1 MPESN
6 AFDLPT
12 AAPSTLGIDGHAVA
26 DFLEAVQEAGLEV
39 HGVMIE
45 RDGLLAVDAWRWP
58 YNAHTPRVTH
68 SITKS
73 FAACAIGLAID
84 DGLLRLN
91 DPLSRFFPEA
101 AARASDPR
109 SAGITVEQLL
119 TMRTG
124 HGGNTSGSVWRG
136 IDGSWV
142 EEFFR
147 IPLVSEPGTAFVYTS
162 AASYMLS
169 AILTQVTGQ
178 TLHQYL
184 TPRLFQP
191 LGFAGESWDISPD
204 GINPGGNGLTA
215 RPLDVLKLAMLH
227 REGGRW
233 QGRQLLSAEWVSAAT
248 RPQGGEGSRYGYHW
262 WTDRP
267 ANGYSAVGV
276 FAQLAAV
283 IPGERATLAV
293 FGAMEKSAV
302 VTPYIDRHLGA
313 ALRGERAG
321 AQADE
326 RLRQTIERFAAPRPL
341 RSSARPT
348 APLPA
353 LLSYALEANPYGLER
368 LNLRQQA
375 DRLVLE
381 LVDET
386 GTHAIEVGLDQ
397 WLSGTCSMPG
407 AQLHHGYSLRDA
419 PVIAGAHWVSA
430 DRLEMEWIYPRSAF
444 RDVLQ
449 LAFEGARVRVER
461 RVNINSGVREWAPLL
476 GARLA

>member
-1 MPESN
+1 MPASHS
-6 AFDLPT
+6 FDLPT

-26 DFLEAVQEAGLEV
+26 DFLEAVQHAGLEV

-45 RDGLLAVDAWRWP
+45 RDGQLAVDAWRWP
-58 YNAHTPRVTH
+58 YNARTPRVTH

-73 FAACAIGLAID
+73 FTACAIGLAID
-84 DGLLRLN
+84 DGMLRLD
-91 DPLSRFFPEA
+91 DPLSRFFPDA
-101 AARASDPR
+101 AAQASDPR

-147 IPLVSEPGTAFVYTS
+147 IPLASEPGTTFVYTS

-169 AILTQVTGQ
+169 AVLTQVTGQ

-184 TPRLFQP
+184 APRLLQP

-227 REGGRW
+227 RESGNW
-233 QGRQLLSAEWVSAAT
+233 QGRQLLSTAWVDAAT

-267 ANGYSAVGV
+267 GNGYSAVGV
-276 FAQLAAV
+276 FAQMAAV
-283 IPGERATLAV
+283 IPGEHATLAV
-293 FGAMEKSAV
+293 FGAMEKSTQ
-302 VTPYIDRHLGA
+302 VTPFIDHHLGA

-321 AQADE
+321 VQADQQ
-326 RLRQTIERFAAPRPL
+326 LLQAIERFAAPRPL
-341 RSSARPT
+341 HSSAQPA
-348 APLPA
+348 APLSA
-353 LLSYALEANPYGLER
+353 FASYALAPNPYGLER
-368 LNLRQQA
+368 LNLKPQA
-375 DRLVLE
+375 DHLVLE
-381 LVDET
+381 LVD
-386 GTHAIEVGLDQ
+386 GAGSHCIEVGLDH
-397 WLSGTCSMPG
+397 WRSGTCSMPG
-407 AQLHHGYSLRDA
+407 TQLHHGYSLRDA
-419 PVIAGAHWVSA
+419 PVVAGARWVTA
-430 DRLEMEWIYPRSAF
+430 GQLEMEWIYPRSAF

-449 LAFEGARVRVER
+449 LAFEGKQVRVER
-461 RVNINSGVREWAPLL
+461 RVNINSGAREWTPLL
-476 GARLA
+476 GTRLA